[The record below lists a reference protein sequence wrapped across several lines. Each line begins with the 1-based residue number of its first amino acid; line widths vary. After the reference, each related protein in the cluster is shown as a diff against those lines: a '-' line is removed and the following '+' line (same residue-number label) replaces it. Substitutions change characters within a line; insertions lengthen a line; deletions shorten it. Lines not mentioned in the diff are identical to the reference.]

1 MTIKI
6 GTPTNNDFLGTKGAD
21 ALYGLAG
28 NDTLNGNSGNDLLSG
43 GEGNDILTGGVGAD
57 TLSGGLGNDIFS
69 YANSKEADN
78 DRIVD
83 FNIGDTLDFSK
94 VVGHR
99 FIGSHDFN
107 GVAGEIRFDYQPAY
121 FRGAIPFTSFTDK
134 TTVEI
139 DSDGDGQADIFLTA
153 DGRVNF
159 FEAVAGSGKLGFAQ
173 GIKITGTIGNDI
185 KSGNAGNDT
194 LSGLKGND
202 TLFGRDGNDRLLGD
216 DGDDVLD
223 GGMGQNT
230 LTGGLGRD
238 TFIFSDTGSSS
249 YNIITDFTSLDKIF
263 INNPALS
270 FMGDKEFTGSPGEFR
285 VYQGAGNFNQSRV
298 EFDLNG
304 DQQVDSAILLGG
316 SFAHMLQETIAGSR
330 RLLVSSDNV
339 FNGTA
344 GADKPI
350 AGTGNNF
357 WKGNNLLSGL
367 AGNDTLDGGMGN
379 DTLNG
384 GTGNDVL
391 FGGSGD
397 DKLNGNDGSDT
408 LIGGE
413 GVDVLKGGLGND
425 TFKFLSLT
433 DAQSPS
439 RSTFTSSTPLPYD
452 TIADF
457 LAGDK
462 INLAGI
468 DADTNQSGNQTFSFI
483 SAQNFSGTA
492 GELRY
497 DNVNHFLQADIN
509 GDTEIDFNIALPNVT
524 TLTVTGLVL

>member
-202 TLFGRDGNDRLLGD
+202 TLLGRDGNDRLLGD

-249 YNIITDFTSLDKIF
+249 YNAITDFTAIDKIF
-263 INNPALS
+263 INNTALS
-270 FMGDKEFTGSPGEFR
+270 FIGDKEFTGSPGEFR
-285 VYQGAGNFNQSRV
+285 VYQGAGNFNQSRI

-316 SFAHMLQETIAGSR
+316 SFTHMLQETLAGSR
-330 RLLVSSDNV
+330 RLLISTDKV

-344 GADKPI
+344 GIDKPI
-350 AGTGNNF
+350 ANNGND
-357 WKGNNLLSGL
+357 LLNGL

-384 GTGNDVL
+384 GAGIDIL
-391 FGGSGD
+391 IGGSGD
-397 DKLNGNDGSDT
+397 DILDGGDGNDT
-408 LIGGE
+408 LIGGV
-413 GVDVLKGGLGND
+413 GVDTLKGGLGND
-425 TFKFLSLT
+425 VFKFLSLT
-433 DAQSPS
+433 DVQSPS
-439 RSTFTSSTPLPYD
+439 RSTFTSSTPVPYD
-452 TIADF
+452 TIVDF
-457 LAGDK
+457 SAGDK
-462 INLAGI
+462 IDLAGI
-468 DADTNQSGNQTFSFI
+468 DADVNQISNQAFNFI
-483 SAQNFSGTA
+483 STQDFSGTA

-509 GDTEIDFNIALPNVT
+509 GDTEIDFSIALLKVT
-524 TLTVTGLVL
+524 ALTVTGLVL